1 MFKPFY
7 IASKG
12 SRPKKGATRRTP
24 PPAKRKTP
32 WWLWLLIPAVLF
44 AFIYALTQLSQVN
57 TEAAKAK
64 QTPKAAEPAKAKV
77 VEKAKPKPVEK
88 AKPAEKT
95 ATTTKKDNF
104 EFYQILQDS
113 EVDTSHVDAYQS
125 TPRGEQD
132 FYYMLQA
139 ASFRNSDDA
148 DRLRAKLILSG
159 LVETSIR
166 QTKGKDGRPWYRV
179 ILGPY
184 VSRSKMNRAEDKLVS
199 MDISSFSYTVKKE
212 P

>member
-64 QTPKAAEPAKAKV
+64 QTPKAVEPSKAKV
-77 VEKAKPKPVEK
+77 VEEAKPKPVEK
-88 AKPAEKT
+88 AKPAEKA